1 MDEPAP
7 YREVRKYAR
16 TLELE
21 SREVQSEFP
30 VDRLVAA
37 LDALSG
43 AAAAALEPAPAARL
57 VESATARYG
66 AHAAGAYAK
75 LLVSK
80 LIEDYPSRAQRI
92 PLPESIRTEYP
103 RTLAR
108 IAGGLTVVAHES
120 YVAPH
125 DEVGLGSAGHAD
137 FWRDVRLAAQLSVP
151 LTASRIL
158 DTVAFLPHA
167 FYRGMGP
174 AEDLRFLWRVVTRL
188 HGLGPVFRIHIDER
202 DLSEFDEAGWER
214 AYLRAAEMLRLHPKV
229 KGAVGRS
236 WTHDPQLD
244 RISPTLTYPRR
255 QQMAHG
261 AFLRL
266 VGSDAL
272 ATKRALH
279 KSATRRRLYERGEYV
294 PTVYTVV
301 WLRRDMLRWSATR
314 SRPSPSWSASSSER
328 DRGGGR

>member
-1 MDEPAP
+1 MVEPVP
-7 YREVRKYAR
+7 YQEVREYAR

-43 AAAAALEPAPAARL
+43 PAAGALQPAPALRV

-80 LIEDYPSRAQRI
+80 LIEDYPSRARRI

-108 IAGGLTVVAHES
+108 IACGLTVVAHAS

-125 DEVGLGSAGHAD
+125 EEVGLGSAGHAD
-137 FWRDVRLAAQLSVP
+137 FWRDLRLAAQLSVP
-151 LTASRIL
+151 LTASRVL
-158 DTVAFLPHA
+158 DTDVFLRHT

-202 DLSEFDEAGWER
+202 DLSEFDDAGWER
-214 AYLRAAEMLRLHPKV
+214 AYLRAAEMLRLYPNV
-229 KGAVGRS
+229 KAAVGRS
-236 WTHDPQLD
+236 WTLDPQLD
-244 RISPTLTYPRR
+244 RVSPNLTYPRR

-266 VGSDAL
+266 VGPEADA
-272 ATKRALH
+272 TRRALL
-279 KSATRRRLYERGEYV
+279 KSATRRRLYECGEYV
-294 PTVYTVV
+294 PTVYTIV
-301 WLRRDMLRWSATR
+301 WPRRDMLRWSATR
-314 SRPSPSWSASSSER
+314 SRSSPS
-328 DRGGGR
+328 